1 MANTFPTKTASYR
14 FRAAGGTGVGREI
27 WRESELEFIVVL
39 DERVAVLLGIDGRI
53 LDILVRDVAALRID
67 ERSEA
72 IVDANELRLEGGGW
86 CARGGGGG
94 GGSFDRIGGE
104 T

>member
-1 MANTFPTKTASYR
+1 M
-14 FRAAGGTGVGREI
+14 
-27 WRESELEFIVVL
+27 VL